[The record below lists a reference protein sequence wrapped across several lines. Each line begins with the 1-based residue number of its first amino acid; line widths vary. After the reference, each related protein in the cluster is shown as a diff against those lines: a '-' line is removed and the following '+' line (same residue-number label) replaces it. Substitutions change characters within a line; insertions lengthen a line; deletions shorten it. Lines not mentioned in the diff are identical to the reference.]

1 MKKTDERKCGSFT
14 LIELLV
20 VIAIIAIL
28 AAMLLPALQK
38 ARDKATA
45 ISCVSNLKQSSLA
58 CIMYTSDNNGVIPFG
73 FGAYTT
79 QMGNTAGSWCDL
91 VVHFKY
97 MEAESGAMTCP
108 DVAPEVSFVGGF
120 GYMKGAYGMMCIWDV
135 DNKWGP
141 FLDHTCTAY
150 AKPNGNEIGGWKL
163 NKMPKTSVFP
173 LLGDSWT
180 DIYDGGIQYS
190 MANPTSQ
197 NITFDFRHGGRM
209 NCAFADGHAG
219 TLFPGEL
226 KSSMEKTQVINL
238 YGDWPGTWWYFEN
251 GVAKAL

>member
-1 MKKTDERKCGSFT
+1 MKKQFT

-58 CIMYTSDNNGVIPFG
+58 CISYSTDNKGVIPFS

-79 QMGNTAGSWCDL
+79 QMGNNAGAWCDL

-97 MEAESGAMTCP
+97 MEAESGAMSCP
-108 DVAPEVSFVGGF
+108 DIASEVPFEGGF
-120 GYMKGAYGMMCIWDV
+120 GYQKGAYGMMTIWDSE
-135 DNKWGP
+135 NKWGP
-141 FLDHTCTAY
+141 FFDHTCTAW
-150 AKPNGNEIGGWKL
+150 ANQPNEIGGWRL
-163 NKMPKTSVFP
+163 NKLPKTSVFP

-180 DIYDGGIQYS
+180 EFYGGIQYA
-190 MANPTSQ
+190 MANPTG
-197 NITFDFRHGGRM
+197 NGMTFDFRHGGRM
-209 NCAFADGHAG
+209 NCAFADGHVG

-238 YGDWPGTWWYFEN
+238 YGEWPGTWWYFEG
-251 GVAKAL
+251 GVAKPL